1 MSGDGFAVKSTISQ
15 MNNVARALQKSQ
27 QIAQTENAAAGHLLR
42 GEKRVDRVHQP
53 DEPQKAN
60 VDPDRRRR
68 DDGRDHQDERERDGA
83 ETATG
88 APEADAAPATAP
100 VVRLDTTA

>member
-42 GEKRVDRVHQP
+42 GEKRIDRVHQA
-53 DEPQKAN
+53 DENQKAN

-68 DDGRDHQDERERDGA
+68 DGRDQQDERERNGA
-83 ETATG
+83 EPATD
-88 APEADAAPATAP
+88 APEPDGTPDQAPI
-100 VVRLDTTA
+100 VRLDTTA

>member
-15 MNNVARALQKSQ
+15 MNTVARALQKSQ
-27 QIAQTENAAAGHLLR
+27 QIAQTEQAAAGHLLK

-53 DEPQKAN
+53 DEAQKAG

-68 DDGRDHQDERERDGA
+68 QDGHERPDEQDRDGA
-83 ETATG
+83 ETATAG
-88 APEADAAPATAP
+88 PEPETTPDQGP